1 MGVHIALRTTVWL
14 DEAIGNLTNQTFLI
28 SAEPNLLFVFTFSSL
43 KPNQRFG
50 AVRLSSLTSKYTR
63 TPIALY

>member
-1 MGVHIALRTTVWL
+1 MPHNGWL
-14 DEAIGNLTNQTFLI
+14 DEAIGKLKNQTFQNT
-28 SAEPNLLFVFTFSSL
+28 SEPNLLFVFIFSSL

-50 AVRLSSLTSKYTR
+50 GGQLPNLATKCSR